1 VRTETA
7 FQDAMTD
14 ARPAASREAAYAEAR
29 AAEQRLRCGRV
40 VLTIEKLG
48 GVVIDHSV
56 EVEYFTHTDL
66 DRLMRQRPQPA
77 GKGEKP

>member
-1 VRTETA
+1 
-7 FQDAMTD
+7 M
-14 ARPAASREAAYAEAR
+14 
-29 AAEQRLRCGRV
+29 

-48 GVVIDHSV
+48 GVVVDHSV